1 MHSSKPS
8 LKVICWMIFI
18 VITNLDRY
26 MVNRYGFCYYKLGQ
40 LLQIGS
46 DLLQIEAA
54 ITN

>member
-1 MHSSKPS
+1 
-8 LKVICWMIFI
+8 MIFI

-46 DLLQIEAA
+46 DLLQTEAA